1 MPIVFVVAGSLLL
14 LTCFNIIDVRGGFNR
29 LLLEIFL
36 VFVLLSYYVKFDNI
50 NSIYFNWFQVMLA
63 LFLIIFCMYAL
74 RPKFYFLIFTA
85 MISILF
91 FLVCEFG
98 IIELQV
104 VKVLI
109 MVSVIFASCGYSN
122 LFKTC
127 LVSVINAMCLEVIY
141 VATEYDEFTFA
152 IFDTNL
158 IFEIILICCVLNLI
172 KKSIVFLSLNRR
184 SFYVKKANDNF
195 DFAFGV
201 YTIK

>member
-1 MPIVFVVAGSLLL
+1 MPIVFVVAGSLLM
-14 LTCFNIIDVRGGFNR
+14 LTLFNIIDVRGDFDR

-36 VFVLLSYYVKFDNI
+36 FFVLLSYYVKFDNI
-50 NSIYFNWFQVMLA
+50 NSIYFNWLQVMLA
-63 LFLIIFCMYAL
+63 IFLIIFCMCTL

-85 MISILF
+85 IISILF
-91 FLVCEFG
+91 FLVCEFD

-109 MVSVIFASCGYSN
+109 VIFVTIASFGYSN
-122 LFKTC
+122 LLKTC
-127 LVSVINAMCLEVIY
+127 LVSVTNAMSLEFVY
-141 VATEYDEFTFA
+141 VATEYEEFTFA
-152 IFDTNL
+152 IFDTNF
-158 IFEIILICCVLNLI
+158 IFEIILISCVLNLI

-195 DFAFGV
+195 DFAFGI

>member
-1 MPIVFVVAGSLLL
+1 MPIVFVVAGSLLM
-14 LTCFNIIDVRGGFNR
+14 LTLFNIIDVRGSFDR

-36 VFVLLSYYVKFDNI
+36 FFVLLSYYVKFDNI
-50 NSIYFNWFQVMLA
+50 NSIYFNWLQVMLA

-85 MISILF
+85 IISILF
-91 FLVCEFG
+91 FLVCEFD

-109 MVSVIFASCGYSN
+109 MIFVTLASFGYSN
-122 LFKTC
+122 LLKTC
-127 LVSVINAMCLEVIY
+127 LVSVTNAMCLEAIY
-141 VATEYDEFTFA
+141 VATEYEEFTFA
-152 IFDTNL
+152 IFDTNF
-158 IFEIILICCVLNLI
+158 IFEIILISCVLNLI

-195 DFAFGV
+195 DFAFGI

>member
-1 MPIVFVVAGSLLL
+1 MPIVFVVAASLLM
-14 LTCFNIIDVRGGFNR
+14 LTLFNIINVRGSFDR

-36 VFVLLSYYVKFDNI
+36 FFVLLSYYVKFDNI
-50 NSIYFNWFQVMLA
+50 NSIYFNWLQVMLA

-85 MISILF
+85 IISILF
-91 FLVCEFG
+91 FLVCEFD

-109 MVSVIFASCGYSN
+109 MIFVTLASFGYSN
-122 LFKTC
+122 LLKTC
-127 LVSVINAMCLEVIY
+127 LVSVTNAMSLEAIY
-141 VATEYDEFTFA
+141 VATEYEEFTFA
-152 IFDTNL
+152 IFDTNF
-158 IFEIILICCVLNLI
+158 IFEIILISCVLNLI
-172 KKSIVFLSLNRR
+172 KKSIVFLGLNRR

-195 DFAFGV
+195 DFAFGI